1 MGETL
6 MKATL
11 IRQEARRVWITVFIG
26 VVLCL
31 CTVALIP
38 STYAEADDLGAQM
51 ILAGEDG
58 FAAAAE
64 VPCAAERMSG
74 GRPES
79 KPLDS
84 VGPGSVRATTDSPS

>member
-64 VPCAAERMSG
+64 VPFFSRTLNYLLFC
-74 GRPES
+74 
-79 KPLDS
+79 LYQ
-84 VGPGSVRATTDSPS
+84 GPPTWL